1 MNYIIIE
8 GPDYTGKSTLVSL
21 LAAKLTEHGYE
32 VETVRE
38 PGGTPMAEAMRK
50 LLKDGNIPRSR
61 DCELLGMLAAR
72 ADVISQKVIPA
83 IDAGKV
89 VISDRGN
96 PSSYAYQAYG
106 DPDLI
111 NAYER
116 FRPIAVPLNPLYVFL
131 DASYETMLKRKEARA
146 QEVDAIEMR
155 YASEQAYNLL
165 REAYTEAANLEP
177 FVIKAN
183 TDTSTPEEILCQIIL
198 AIKSHLVTSVPSH

>member
-21 LAAKLTEHGYE
+21 LAAKLTEQGYD

-38 PGGTPMAEAMRK
+38 PGGTPMAEALRK
-50 LLKDGNIPRSR
+50 LLKNKDIPRSR

-106 DPDLI
+106 DPNLI

-116 FRPIAVPLNPLYVFL
+116 FRPITVPLNPLYVFL
-131 DASYETMLKRKEARA
+131 DASYETMRKRKAERA
-146 QEVDAIEMR
+146 QALDAIEMR
-155 YASEQAYNLL
+155 YDSEQAYNTL
-165 REAYTEAANLEP
+165 REAYAEAASLEP
-177 FVIKAN
+177 FAIKAN

-198 AIKSHLVTSVPSH
+198 AIKSHLVTSGPNH